1 MPPISTSLGKYRLS
15 STRMAGLLP
24 RSGWTGE
31 VEADPLGI
39 TAFRAATRLFA
50 CGGVD
55 LGRPRLVR
63 ARSAHVSFGASEFGW
78 YRSLLKCSPESGPGA
93 FTDLSFSHQDGVF
106 TPIRRSS
113 HQVAGTIRADDNL
126 PNGVSPEED
135 HMEYAG
141 YEQLAFE
148 RRPNGILLITL
159 NRPDKYNA
167 CLLYTSDAA
176 DEEDSVDLGG
186 R

>member
-50 CGGVD
+50 CERVD

-93 FTDLSFSHQDGVF
+93 FTDLGFSHQDGVF
-106 TPIRRSS
+106 TPIPVHLTRSRERSELTITCQMVFHRRKTTWST
-113 HQVAGTIRADDNL
+113 QV
-126 PNGVSPEED
+126 
-135 HMEYAG
+135 
-141 YEQLAFE
+141 
-148 RRPNGILLITL
+148 
-159 NRPDKYNA
+159 
-167 CLLYTSDAA
+167 TSNWHLSAVPMA
-176 DEEDSVDLGG
+176 SC
-186 R
+186 